1 MRKLLWGAALTGVL
15 TLIQCSTETKFTE
28 LEPPQGTYAGGE
40 EIIIHGKNLPVG
52 RGGATVSFG
61 RKNAT
66 NIVIQNDNSI
76 KVTSPTGDR
85 NTEVDITII
94 FDDGRTYQLKNGFR
108 YLDSADN
115 TKMMKSF
122 GNKPK

>member
-1 MRKLLWGAALTGVL
+1 M
-15 TLIQCSTETKFTE
+15 
-28 LEPPQGTYAGGE
+28 
-40 EIIIHGKNLPVG
+40 
-52 RGGATVSFG
+52 
-61 RKNAT
+61 
-66 NIVIQNDNSI
+66 
-76 KVTSPTGDR
+76 
-85 NTEVDITII
+85 